1 MNNKLFSNIKAITA
15 CSIAFGLAGFSMA
28 APIKTIPWNGHVGA
42 VSFTFDDAL
51 ENQVQNLKP
60 VLDELPDVHVTF
72 FLTDMGNGLKQNA
85 AGFAALAKAGHEI
98 GNHAK
103 NHGHL
108 SGITNNE
115 ELNEEIVKFA
125 DNIEKVL
132 AENGATINVISF
144 ATPFC
149 ENNDQVKGV
158 IDTRHFI
165 NRDCGWHGRNEWDV
179 EPDWLALKAKI
190 WTRSGASVPEMLTAM
205 DTAAFIGNFAGGEP
219 WEVQI
224 KGGTWLVVLN
234 HGVTDDKG
242 DDYAI
247 DPADI
252 KKIFERAV
260 EDKLWVAPFGTI
272 GAYYRAH
279 FIVDAATSTAT
290 DDGFTVSWKIPNE
303 HMPKS
308 IPLRVNI
315 DTKSVG
321 ENVVVEQDGQKI
333 TPESDG
339 SYIIE
344 FMSKSLTVRKAGAGD
359 TPSDTTTHPKD
370 TTTTPPT
377 DSTKDTSTALP
388 KIQLGN
394 VQNSTVYTKFTL
406 FDLNGNRLGTVSD
419 FAVPA
424 NYPKGTY
431 IIRAEA
437 KGQAAITK
445 KVSR

>member
-1 MNNKLFSNIKAITA
+1 MNNKLFSDIKAVTA

-132 AENGATINVISF
+132 AENGATTNVISF

-205 DTAAFIGNFAGGEP
+205 DTAAFIGNFAGAEP

-252 KKIFERAV
+252 KKIFERAI

-308 IPLRVNI
+308 VLLRVDI

-321 ENVVVEQDGQKI
+321 ENVVVEQNGQKI

-339 SYIIE
+339 SYIID

-359 TPSDTTTHPKD
+359 TPGDSTRQPQDTTAIPQ
-370 TTTTPPT
+370 T

-394 VQNSTVYTKFTL
+394 LQNSAYTKFTL
-406 FDLNGNRLGTVSD
+406 FDLNGNRLGTVRD
-419 FAVPA
+419 FTVPE

-437 KGQAAITK
+437 KGQPAITK

>member
-1 MNNKLFSNIKAITA
+1 MNSKLYSDIKAVTV
-15 CSIAFGLAGFSMA
+15 CSIAFGLTGFSMA

-60 VLDELPDVHVTF
+60 VLDGLPDVHVTF

-125 DNIEKVL
+125 DNIEKML
-132 AENGATINVISF
+132 ADEGVSTNVISF

-149 ENNDQVKGV
+149 ENNDQVKSV

-165 NRDCGWHGRNEWDV
+165 NRDCGWHGRNEWDT

-190 WTRSGASVPEMLTAM
+190 WTRSGATVPEMLTAM
-205 DTAAFIGNFAGGEP
+205 DTAAFIGNFAGAEP

-252 KKIFERAV
+252 KKIFERAI

-303 HMPKS
+303 HMPAS
-308 IPLRVNI
+308 VPLRVKI

-344 FMSKSLTVRKAGAGD
+344 FMSKSLKVRKAGAGD
-359 TPSDTTTHPKD
+359 STTHPQD
-370 TTTTPPT
+370 TTATPPT

-394 VQNSTVYTKFTL
+394 VQNSTIYTKFTL
-406 FDLNGNRLGTVSD
+406 FDLNGNRIGTVRD
-419 FAVPA
+419 FTVPE

>member
-1 MNNKLFSNIKAITA
+1 MNNKLFSDIKAVTV
-15 CSIAFGLAGFSMA
+15 CSIAFGLTGFSMA

-60 VLDELPDVHVTF
+60 VLDGLPDVHVTF

-125 DNIEKVL
+125 DNIEKML
-132 AENGATINVISF
+132 ADEGVSTNVISF

-149 ENNDQVKGV
+149 ENNDQVKSV

-165 NRDCGWHGRNEWDV
+165 NRDCGWHGRNEWDT

-190 WTRSGASVPEMLTAM
+190 WTRSGATVPEMLTAM
-205 DTAAFIGNFAGGEP
+205 DTAAFIGNFAGAEP

-224 KGGTWLVVLN
+224 KGGTWLIVLN

-252 KKIFERAV
+252 KKIFERAI
-260 EDKLWVAPFGTI
+260 EDKLWIAPFGTI

-279 FIVDAATSTAT
+279 FIIDVASSTAT

-308 IPLRVNI
+308 VPLRVNI

-321 ENVVVEQDGQKI
+321 ENAVVEQDGQKI
-333 TPESDG
+333 SPESDG

-344 FMSKSLTVRKAGAGD
+344 FMSKSLKVRKAGTND
-359 TPSDTTTHPKD
+359 KPDD
-370 TTTTPPT
+370 PPI
-377 DSTKDTSTALP
+377 ALP
-388 KIQLGN
+388 KKASNVAGN
-394 VQNSTVYTKFTL
+394 QAYEKFTL

-437 KGQAAITK
+437 DGQPTISK

>member
-132 AENGATINVISF
+132 ADQGVSTNVISF

-205 DTAAFIGNFAGGEP
+205 DTAAFIGNFAGAEP

-252 KKIFERAV
+252 KKIFERAI

-279 FIVDAATSTAT
+279 FIVDAATSAAT
-290 DDGFTVSWKIPNE
+290 DDGFTVSWKIPHE

-359 TPSDTTTHPKD
+359 STTHPQD
-370 TTTTPPT
+370 TTATPPT

-394 VQNSTVYTKFTL
+394 VQNSTIYTKFTL
-406 FDLNGNRLGTVSD
+406 FDLNGNRIGTVRD
-419 FAVPA
+419 FTVPE

>member
-1 MNNKLFSNIKAITA
+1 MNNKLFSNIKAVTA
-15 CSIAFGLAGFSMA
+15 CTFAFGLAGFSMA

-132 AENGATINVISF
+132 ADQGVSTNVISF

-165 NRDCGWHGRNEWDV
+165 NRDCGWHGRNEWNV

-205 DTAAFIGNFAGGEP
+205 DTAAFIGNFAGAEP

-252 KKIFERAV
+252 KKIFERAI

-279 FIVDAATSTAT
+279 FIVDAATSTVT
-290 DDGFTVSWKIPNE
+290 DDGFTVSWKIPHE

-321 ENVVVEQDGQKI
+321 ENVVVEQNGQKI

-359 TPSDTTTHPKD
+359 TPGDSTTHPQDTTTILQ
-370 TTTTPPT
+370 T

-394 VQNSTVYTKFTL
+394 LQNSAYTKFTL
-406 FDLNGNRLGTVSD
+406 FDLNGNRLGTVND
-419 FAVPA
+419 FAVPV

-437 KGQAAITK
+437 KGQPAITK

>member
-1 MNNKLFSNIKAITA
+1 MNNKLFSNIKAVTA
-15 CSIAFGLAGFSMA
+15 CTFAFGLAGFSMA

-72 FLTDMGNGLKQNA
+72 FVTDMGNGLKKNA

-125 DNIEKVL
+125 DNIEKAL
-132 AENGATINVISF
+132 AENGAITNVISF

-205 DTAAFIGNFAGGEP
+205 DTAAFIGNFAGAEP

-252 KKIFERAV
+252 KKIFERAI

-290 DDGFTVSWKIPNE
+290 DDGYTVSWKIPNE
-303 HMPKS
+303 HMPAS
-308 IPLRVNI
+308 VPLRVKI

-321 ENVVVEQDGQKI
+321 ENVVVEQNGQKI

-344 FMSKSLTVRKAGAGD
+344 FMSKSLKVRKAGAGD
-359 TPSDTTTHPKD
+359 TPSDSTTHPQD
-370 TTTTPPT
+370 TTATPPA
-377 DSTKDTSTALP
+377 DSTKDSSTALP

-394 VQNSTVYTKFTL
+394 LQNTVYTKFTL
-406 FDLNGNRLGTVSD
+406 FDLNGNRIGTVRD
-419 FAVPA
+419 FTVPES
-424 NYPKGTY
+424 YPKGTY

>member
-1 MNNKLFSNIKAITA
+1 MNNKLFSNIKAVTA
-15 CSIAFGLAGFSMA
+15 CTFAFGLAGFSMA

-60 VLDELPDVHVTF
+60 VLDGLPDVHVTF

-132 AENGATINVISF
+132 AENGATTNVISF

-205 DTAAFIGNFAGGEP
+205 DTAAFIGNFAGAEP

-252 KKIFERAV
+252 KKIFERAI

-308 IPLRVNI
+308 VLLRVNI

-321 ENVVVEQDGQKI
+321 ENVVVEQNGQKI

-359 TPSDTTTHPKD
+359 TPGDSTTHPQDTTTIPQ
-370 TTTTPPT
+370 T

-394 VQNSTVYTKFTL
+394 LQNSAYTKFTL
-406 FDLNGNRLGTVSD
+406 FDLNGNRLGTVND
-419 FAVPA
+419 FAVPV

-437 KGQAAITK
+437 KGQPAITK

>member
-1 MNNKLFSNIKAITA
+1 MNNKLFSNIKAVTA
-15 CSIAFGLAGFSMA
+15 CTFAFGLAGFSMA

-125 DNIEKVL
+125 DNIEKVI
-132 AENGATINVISF
+132 AENGATTNVISF

-205 DTAAFIGNFAGGEP
+205 DTAAFIGNFAGAEP

-308 IPLRVNI
+308 VMLRVNI

-321 ENVVVEQDGQKI
+321 ENVVVEQNGQKLS
-333 TPESDG
+333 PESDG
-339 SYIIE
+339 SYIID

-359 TPSDTTTHPKD
+359 TPGDSTRHPQDTTAIPQ
-370 TTTTPPT
+370 T

-394 VQNSTVYTKFTL
+394 LQNSAYTKFTL
-406 FDLNGNRLGTVSD
+406 FDLNGNRLGTVRD
-419 FAVPA
+419 FTVPE

-437 KGQAAITK
+437 KGQPAITK

>member
-1 MNNKLFSNIKAITA
+1 MNNKLFSNIKAVTA
-15 CSIAFGLAGFSMA
+15 CTFAFGLAGFSMA

-132 AENGATINVISF
+132 ADQGVSTNVISF

-190 WTRSGASVPEMLTAM
+190 WTRSGATVPEMLTAM
-205 DTAAFIGNFAGGEP
+205 DTAAFIGNFAGAEP

-279 FIVDAATSTAT
+279 FIVDAATSAAT

-303 HMPKS
+303 HMPAS
-308 IPLRVNI
+308 VPLRVKI

-359 TPSDTTTHPKD
+359 STTHPQD
-370 TTTTPPT
+370 TIATPPT

-388 KIQLGN
+388 KIQLGSE
-394 VQNSTVYTKFTL
+394 QNSTVYTKFTL
-406 FDLNGNRLGTVSD
+406 FDLNGNRLGTVRD
-419 FAVPA
+419 FTVPE

>member
-1 MNNKLFSNIKAITA
+1 MNNKLFSDIKAVTA

-132 AENGATINVISF
+132 AENGATTNVISF

-205 DTAAFIGNFAGGEP
+205 DTAAFIGNFAGAEP

-252 KKIFERAV
+252 KKIFERAI

-308 IPLRVNI
+308 VLLRVDI

-321 ENVVVEQDGQKI
+321 ENVVVEQNGQKI

-339 SYIIE
+339 SYIID

-359 TPSDTTTHPKD
+359 TPGDSTRHPQDTTAIPQ
-370 TTTTPPT
+370 T

-394 VQNSTVYTKFTL
+394 LQNSAYTKFTL
-406 FDLNGNRLGTVSD
+406 FDLNGNRLGTVRD
-419 FAVPA
+419 FTVPE

-437 KGQAAITK
+437 KGQPAITK